1 MSTLVIGPNAPKCQH
16 LTRLNLRSVN
26 AQADSGWPVDHTYPP
41 LPPHLYQPVTG
52 LPFNPSTFITI
63 PVVGVTATILQR
75 TVPNGYYSVINQLGN
90 NFVGGGFVDGSGDL
104 TWQLTLDGVPYPNFD
119 AIIASL
125 GNPANP
131 SLIGAVTARERQII
145 RLTVTNNA
153 VVVAGQKIGG
163 RLSGYDYPLELADA
177 TQWF

>member
-1 MSTLVIGPNAPKCQH
+1 MSAMIIGPNAPKCQRLIRLDLSA
-16 LTRLNLRSVN
+16 LT
-26 AQADSGWPVDHTYPP
+26 QSGGDWPIQHSYPP

-52 LPFNPSTFITI
+52 LPFNPSTYITI
-63 PVVGVTATILQR
+63 PAIGVTATILQR

-90 NFVGGGFVDGSGDL
+90 NFVGGGFVDGSGAL
-104 TWQLTLDGVPYPNFD
+104 IWQLTLDNVPYPNFE

-145 RLTVTNNA
+145 RLTVQNVS
-153 VVVAGQKIGG
+153 VVTAGQLIGG